1 MNFYTKVVSRFA
13 TTPGLTLTV
22 ELQVSVS
29 PDQAK
34 PKRDETKTALREL
47 GLKEDVS

>member
-1 MNFYTKVVSRFA
+1 MVDEGYSGGVLRISA
-13 TTPGLTLTV
+13 
-22 ELQVSVS
+22 ELEVPVS

-34 PKRDETKTALREL
+34 SKRDETKTALREL